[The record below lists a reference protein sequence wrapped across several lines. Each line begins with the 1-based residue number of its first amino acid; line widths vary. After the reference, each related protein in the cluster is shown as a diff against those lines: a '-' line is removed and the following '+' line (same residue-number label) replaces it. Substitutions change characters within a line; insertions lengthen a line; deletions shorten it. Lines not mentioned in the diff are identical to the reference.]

1 MHSRQSSGLC
11 DLIFMLWN
19 PVCCWNQ
26 GPSLFMGQLSKC
38 KTLGFEFWYIW
49 RGFKQ
54 THSNFSLPLMCRLIL
69 VCDQVN
75 VGKNQ
80 RNDSNILSPIKQ
92 RAAEPETQGLNLELQ
107 FSHLAA
113 RHVQY
118 DVNVIHNI
126 TEIYNK
132 YLNLSITVNWSCKVE
147 LSVVVQPAG

>member
-1 MHSRQSSGLC
+1 
-11 DLIFMLWN
+11 
-19 PVCCWNQ
+19 
-26 GPSLFMGQLSKC
+26 
-38 KTLGFEFWYIW
+38 
-49 RGFKQ
+49 
-54 THSNFSLPLMCRLIL
+54 MCRLIL

-80 RNDSNILSPIKQ
+80 RNDSPIKQ

-132 YLNLSITVNWSCKVE
+132 YFNLSITVN
-147 LSVVVQPAG
+147 